1 MMEPH
6 SCSRIGIRPIGEFEA
21 SLHPRDEAS
30 AARKLC
36 FFEQEIF
43 HAIVVTA
50 ARDSERSILDLDAL
64 GAVVLEEF
72 GLKLSDW

>member
-6 SCSRIGIRPIGEFEA
+6 SCGRIGIRPIGEFEA
-21 SLHPRDEAS
+21 SLHPRDETS
-30 AARKLC
+30 PARKLC
-36 FFEQEIF
+36 VFEPEIL

-50 ARDSERSILDLDAL
+50 ARDSESSVLYLHAL
-64 GAVVLEEF
+64 GAIVLEEL